1 MTDIIKEVS
10 KRKFQRKP
18 GEDNKWIFDRTG
30 NTNNYDIACS
40 ASLAFHKS
48 LIGICGLDEME
59 TAEKELGSNLRSA
72 KAIQTYYVMYHLF
85 TGCMLLDPDYEI
97 VFPASKAR
105 NAEGRIYYGQKQKA
119 LRKTPV
125 SARDWDLRGKL
136 EQDLATRI
144 RHSDIKKYCDSIR
157 EKMKQGAI
165 NQDYIKTLYDYY
177 IREDGSAFLFEMAD
191 YIRDRS
197 IYRPSFVP
205 YYSNDKSNYSQAP
218 KFDYSQTSK
227 NVRSQID
234 SMPSSKELF
243 QTLREILLSICI
255 DPAIPKDAFH
265 VLFLYNNIDCKT
277 EYANELGYSWDM
289 LSKMG
294 GDKEREQVPVFIGQM
309 MELYVP
315 EKTGYYFEKYWKTLF
330 DEFRD
335 AAYSI
340 SPRIE

>member
-1 MTDIIKEVS
+1 MADIIKEES
-10 KRKFQRKP
+10 GRKFQRKP
-18 GEDNKWIFDRTG
+18 GEDNKWIFDRTD
-30 NTNNYDIACS
+30 NTNNLDIAYS

-72 KAIQTYYVMYHLF
+72 KAIQTYYVLYHLF

-97 VFPASKAR
+97 VFSASKAK
-105 NAEGRIYYGQKQKA
+105 NAKGRIYYGQKQKA

-177 IREDGSAFLFEMAD
+177 IREDGSVFLFEMAD

-205 YYSNDKSNYSQAP
+205 YYSNN
-218 KFDYSQTSK
+218 KFNYSQTSK

-234 SMPSSKELF
+234 GMPSAKELY
-243 QTLREILLSICI
+243 QTIRKILLSICI
-255 DPAIPKDAFH
+255 DPAIPKDDFH
-265 VLFLYNNIDCKT
+265 GSFLHNSIDCKT
-277 EYANELGYSWDM
+277 EYSNELGYSWDI
-289 LSKMG
+289 LSKLG
-294 GDKEREQVPVFIGQM
+294 GDKEGEQVPVFIGQM

-315 EKTGYYFEKYWKTLF
+315 EKTEYYFEKYWKTLF

-335 AAYSI
+335 TAYSI